1 MKYLLD
7 TNVYLGAFRSAQ
19 RRAQFRQTFF
29 PLLPTTFLSA
39 VVAYEL
45 HVNVQDI
52 RTRSL
57 LQEFIRPMKRTGRV
71 VSPTFDDWTEAASV
85 VTTIWKRDRSWR
97 SKLAV
102 LLNDILIALCA
113 RKIGAT
119 LLTYNKNDFQLIR
132 RHKDFSLR
140 ILETD

>member
-7 TNVYLGAFRSAQ
+7 TNVYLGAFRSDQ
-19 RRAQFRQTFF
+19 KKAQFRQTFF
-29 PLLPTTFLSA
+29 PLLPATFLSS

-45 HVNVQDI
+45 YVNAQDG

-57 LQEFIRPMKRTGRV
+57 MQEFIRPMEQSGRV
-71 VSPTFDDWTEAASV
+71 VTPAFDDWVEASAIV
-85 VTTIWKRDRSWR
+85 IVIEQKDRGWR
-97 SKLAV
+97 SKLST

-113 RKIGAT
+113 RRIGAT
-119 LLTYNKNDFQLIR
+119 LLTYNKDDFQLIH

-140 ILETD
+140 VLVG